1 MKTHLSAEGRVI
13 TFGLS
18 KEENTIVKNALPTQK
33 YELLDT
39 DAPTDLI
46 AISAAALIINS
57 AALDADSREQVFDYY
72 TEVSGCTDETV
83 FWIGNPK
90 PPKQLLTNFKYYE
103 SFEELATNLKYHLL
117 SAHSK
122 SKKAKD
128 FSKQLGKCLQ
138 IMQEV
143 LNMQKRSFGLQKK
156 QAQIALKYRHIQQIP
171 LRWIAIMNISVLNPV
186 LGRRIILYMSCMEK
200 RILHGSGIKS

>member
-138 IMQEV
+138 IMQEI
-143 LNMQKRSFGLQKK
+143 KK
-156 QAQIALKYRHIQQIP
+156 KPGIRTQELA
-171 LRWIAIMNISVLNPV
+171 NEVGISVRTTHRYIAALQYAGEWIEYDDKKKGWY
-186 LGRRIILYMSCMEK
+186 LQYG
-200 RILHGSGIKS
+200 KSPYFENY